1 MAREHNMTLYEE
13 LCQLMGVD
21 SLTPAQIARIVYAV
35 LQVEGCPGDP
45 HDLSAFVVA

>member
-1 MAREHNMTLYEE
+1 MAKEHNMTLYEE

-35 LQVEGCPGDP
+35 LEVEGCLDDP
-45 HDLSAFVVA
+45 NDLSAFVVA

>member
-13 LCQLMGVD
+13 LCQLVGAD

-45 HDLSAFVVA
+45 NDLSSFVVA

>member
-1 MAREHNMTLYEE
+1 MAGKQNLTLYEE

-45 HDLSAFVVA
+45 HDLSSFVVA